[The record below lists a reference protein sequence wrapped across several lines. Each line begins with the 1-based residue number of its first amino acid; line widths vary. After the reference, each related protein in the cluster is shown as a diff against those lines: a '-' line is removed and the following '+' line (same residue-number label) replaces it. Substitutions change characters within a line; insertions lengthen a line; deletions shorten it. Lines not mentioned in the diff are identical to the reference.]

1 MRLNR
6 REEKH
11 SWIQKH
17 SEILFILG
25 LSLIFLV
32 RIYNIDCDLPAWGII
47 NYQPMDEGQYATMA
61 INKYEYGSIRP
72 DIKEMPVDFLTCAHI
87 RTNFLGNLL
96 IYTGMVLF
104 GDNYLGFRI
113 SSVFVGFLNYALF
126 VLILYKLKKKY
137 NISKK
142 GLLPMFAILFCTDF
156 VYLVASRVVETTI
169 YRTFFLLL
177 IIFVMLMEHGETY
190 RTIIR
195 YFMAGFLAVTSVFA
209 IYITN
214 IYIVVALFLAVLV
227 INRKN
232 RKEMMQGLMGFVA
245 GCGCAFVVCE
255 IYYYFVWESSF
266 LANTMQIIADF
277 SGISGYEGVTNN
289 QILYILSS
297 FLATNTNMYNLAVL
311 FMLLLALP
319 CLYKDRDEFITLNF
333 LLIICLLGQTFIT
346 EDYIV
351 RKGSML
357 YPLFLFLLF
366 AAQAFDDSTT
376 QQKRKK
382 REKIS
387 FIIYNIVCILICIYI
402 PLYRIVFIE
411 NDTKLD
417 FNLAD
422 KWFIFIQ
429 IITLLII
436 LIYKIY
442 SFYNQMSGKRNI
454 LIFTLIATVL
464 VNLYFDVRYVYANS
478 SYTEKE
484 LMIEV
489 GKEAEDRFVFGVYS
503 ISFTL
508 YNSIKPVVNNN
519 NSLAWQLYEHRGD
532 GSFYLDYCDYN
543 FDRDR
548 LQAYGIEIKEK
559 ETYPRNFSTFSIKR
573 NVSLYTFE

>member
-17 SEILFILG
+17 SKILFILG

-87 RTNFLGNLL
+87 RTNFFGNLL
-96 IYTGMVLF
+96 IYIGMVLF

-113 SSVFVGFLNYALF
+113 SSVFVGFLSCALF
-126 VLILYKLKKKY
+126 VLILSKLNKKY
-137 NISKK
+137 SINKK

-156 VYLVASRVVETTI
+156 AYLVASRVVETTI

-177 IIFVMLMEHGETY
+177 IILVMLIEHGETY
-190 RTIIR
+190 RTITR

-209 IYITN
+209 VYITN

-232 RKEMMQGLMGFVA
+232 RKEVMQGLMGFIA

-255 IYYYFVWESSF
+255 VYYYFVWGSSC

-277 SGISGYEGVTNN
+277 SGISGYEGGTNN
-289 QILYILSS
+289 QITYILIS
-297 FLATNTNMYNLAVL
+297 FLTTNTNMYNLAVV

-319 CLYKDRDEFITLNF
+319 CLFKHRDEFITLNF

-357 YPLFLFLLF
+357 YPIFLFLLF
-366 AAQAFDDSTT
+366 TAQTYDSTT
-376 QQKRKK
+376 QQKCKK
-382 REKIS
+382 GKRI
-387 FIIYNIVCILICIYI
+387 NDIVYSIACMLVCIYI
-402 PLYRIVFIE
+402 PLYRIIFIE

-422 KWFIFIQ
+422 KWFIYIQ
-429 IITLLII
+429 IIALLII
-436 LIYKIY
+436 LICKIHTFY
-442 SFYNQMSGKRNI
+442 SQVSEKRNI
-454 LIFTLIATVL
+454 LMFALIATVM
-464 VNLYFDVRYVYANS
+464 VNLYFDIRYVYANS

-484 LMIEV
+484 LMIDI
-489 GKEAEDRFVFGVYS
+489 GKEVEDQFVFGIYS

-508 YNSIKPVVNNN
+508 YNNIKPVVNNN
-519 NSLAWQLYEHRGD
+519 NSLAWQMYEHRGD
-532 GSFYLDYCDYN
+532 GSLYLDYCDYN
-543 FDRDR
+543 FDRDQ
-548 LQAYGIEIKEK
+548 LQAYGIEIKEM